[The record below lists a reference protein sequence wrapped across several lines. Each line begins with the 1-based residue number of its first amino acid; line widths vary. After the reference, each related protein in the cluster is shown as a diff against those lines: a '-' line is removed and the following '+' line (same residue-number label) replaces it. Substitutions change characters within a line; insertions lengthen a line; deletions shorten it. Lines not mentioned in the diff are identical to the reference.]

1 MPDKGGTA
9 RRRTTRGILTF
20 TTKVM
25 SKVAPGGRGH
35 KFYEGEFIA
44 FATLT
49 TQLYRGENCEEAIWI
64 A

>member
-25 SKVAPGGRGH
+25 SKVAPGCVVGLVIKTKVR
-35 KFYEGEFIA
+35 FF
-44 FATLT
+44 L
-49 TQLYRGENCEEAIWI
+49 
-64 A
+64 